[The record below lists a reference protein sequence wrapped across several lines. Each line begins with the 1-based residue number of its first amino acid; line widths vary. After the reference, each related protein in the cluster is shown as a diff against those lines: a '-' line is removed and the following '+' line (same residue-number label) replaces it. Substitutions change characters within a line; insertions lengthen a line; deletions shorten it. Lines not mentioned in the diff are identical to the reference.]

1 MIAILHALMLNWNII
16 EEIILGALGN
26 QSLKS

>member
-16 EEIILGALGN
+16 EEIILSALGN